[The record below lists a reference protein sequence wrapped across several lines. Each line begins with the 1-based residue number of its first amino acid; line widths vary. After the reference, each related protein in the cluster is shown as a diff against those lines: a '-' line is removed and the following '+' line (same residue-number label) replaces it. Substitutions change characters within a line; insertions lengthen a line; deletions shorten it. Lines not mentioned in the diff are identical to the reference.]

1 MLKQDILKNEI
12 WLMYLR
18 KSRSDN
24 PDETVEEV
32 LQKHETQL
40 QEFAKNELGRTI
52 PEDCIY
58 REVVSGESLDDRVEI
73 QKVLARIESPEVA
86 GVIVIEPQRLSRGD
100 LEDCGRLINDFR
112 YTHTKV
118 ATPMMTYDLERKME
132 RKFFQDE
139 LLRGRD
145 YLEYTKEILFRGR
158 VAAAKRGCYI
168 GSRAPYGYDRVK
180 KGKDFVLE
188 PNADADIVRSI
199 FEWYTKENMTPGAIG
214 RRLDE
219 MGIKPLITKKWG
231 RDTIRAMLEN
241 QHYIGKIV
249 FNDKRT
255 TWVLENGERVKK
267 RIRTPEDVIISEG
280 KHPAIIDTETFA
292 AAQAKIA
299 ANPHLKNEHE
309 LKNVFAG
316 IVRCAKCGY
325 IMVYNHKKGTQPRLM
340 CKLMPQCYKSAKVEE
355 LTQAIIS
362 ALELS
367 ELPALKA
374 KLKNGDGNAA
384 QIQKRLIDKLNKQLA
399 EYRQQE
405 DNQYDLLERGKYTQE
420 LFDRRNAALRQK
432 IEECE
437 KNIYLARSAMP
448 KNVDYQER
456 ITTLEKAIETLKD
469 DSISNMDKNALLRT
483 IIDRI
488 NYSSVD
494 LGKNKIDIRLEIFL
508 KL

>member
-1 MLKQDILKNEI
+1 MLKQDIFTDEI

-40 QEFAKNELGRTI
+40 QEFARNELGREI
-52 PEDCIY
+52 PENCIF
-58 REVVSGESLDDRVEI
+58 REVVSGESIDDREEI
-73 QKVLARIESPEVA
+73 KKILARLESPEVA
-86 GVIVIEPQRLSRGD
+86 GVIAIEPSRLSRGD
-100 LEDCGRLINDFR
+100 LSDCARIIDAFR
-112 YTHTKV
+112 FTHSLVK
-118 ATPMMTYDLERKME
+118 TPYMTYNLENKME

-139 LLRGRD
+139 LLRGND

-158 VAAAKRGCYI
+158 VAAAKRGCYV
-168 GSRAPYGYDRVK
+168 GSRPPFGFDRVK

-214 RRLDE
+214 RRLDA
-219 MGIKPLITKKWG
+219 MGVKPFAVEKWG
-231 RDTIRAMLEN
+231 RDTVRAMLEN

-249 FNDKRT
+249 FNMKRS
-255 TWVLENGERVKK
+255 TWVLENGQRVKK
-267 RIRTPEDVIISEG
+267 RLHQPEDVIISQG
-280 KHPAIIDTETFA
+280 KHDAIIDAATWE

-299 ANPHLKNEHE
+299 ANPRIRNDHE
-309 LKNVFAG
+309 LRNVFAG
-316 IVRCAKCGY
+316 ILRCKKCGY
-325 IMVYNHKKGTQPRLM
+325 AMIYNHKKGTQARLT
-340 CKLMPQCYKSAKVEE
+340 CKLTPICYKA
-355 LTQAIIS
+355 AIASDVTAAVIT

-367 ELPALKA
+367 ELPALEA

-384 QIQKRLIDKLNKQLA
+384 QIQKRIIEKLNKQLE
-399 EYRQQE
+399 EYREQE
-405 DNQYDLLERGKYTQE
+405 DNQYELLETKQYTQE
-420 LFDRRNAALRQK
+420 LFNRRNAALRKK

-456 ITTLEKAIETLKD
+456 ITTLKKAIEMLKD
-469 DSISNMDKNALLRT
+469 DSIPNLEKNALLRT
-483 IIDRI
+483 IIERI
-488 NYSSVD
+488 DYSAVD
-494 LGKNKIDIRLEIFL
+494 LGKNKTDIRLDVFL